1 MNWQKTKVETELLDE
16 IQTTPSYYINSFFCH
31 FYLAHSL
38 IFTSKWQ
45 KNRIKNKTKLYNSC
59 AWRKDLDGCGK
70 TSRLQ
75 SNHDSTFSLFLIA
88 RKKNI
93 FFLPLRRYK
102 HTSYKFPSERS
113 EEKRQWGNAKKT
125 RKKEGNKIEKV
136 CENQLSGDVRR
147 AGESFRESVCKA
159 AEMLRQR
166 QKEKSKKSA
175 GALKSFNKTILAR
188 ARYTANYHRTLTQ
201 IFQLSSRHWKYF
213 SAFIR
218 RSLLFSSML
227 FLIASYITQ
236 GSGCRLS
243 GKRVG
248 WVAWCRVIRGWCRR
262 VFRVPSP
269 ATWPSKESAKK
280 GKGQKG
286 GKN

>member
-1 MNWQKTKVETELLDE
+1 M
-16 IQTTPSYYINSFFCH
+16 
-31 FYLAHSL
+31 
-38 IFTSKWQ
+38 
-45 KNRIKNKTKLYNSC
+45 
-59 AWRKDLDGCGK
+59 
-70 TSRLQ
+70 
-75 SNHDSTFSLFLIA
+75 
-88 RKKNI
+88 
-93 FFLPLRRYK
+93 PLRRYK

-175 GALKSFNKTILAR
+175 GALKSFNKPILAR

>member
-1 MNWQKTKVETELLDE
+1 MAEESNQK
-16 IQTTPSYYINSFFCH
+16 QN
-31 FYLAHSL
+31 
-38 IFTSKWQ
+38 
-45 KNRIKNKTKLYNSC
+45 KNYTIH
-59 AWRKDLDGCGK
+59 APDGK
-70 TSRLQ
+70 TLMVAGKRVDYKAITTRRFPCFLLQ
-75 SNHDSTFSLFLIA
+75 E
-88 RKKNI
+88 KKNI

-201 IFQLSSRHWKYF
+201 IFQQSSRH
-213 SAFIR
+213 
-218 RSLLFSSML
+218 
-227 FLIASYITQ
+227 
-236 GSGCRLS
+236 
-243 GKRVG
+243 
-248 WVAWCRVIRGWCRR
+248 
-262 VFRVPSP
+262 
-269 ATWPSKESAKK
+269 
-280 GKGQKG
+280 
-286 GKN
+286 

>member
-1 MNWQKTKVETELLDE
+1 MRYRQRLPID
-16 IQTTPSYYINSFFCH
+16 SFSCH
-31 FYLAHSL
+31 FYLL
-38 IFTSKWQ
+38 IALSSPQSGRRIESKT
-45 KNRIKNKTKLYNSC
+45 KRKLYNSC

-136 CENQLSGDVRR
+136 CENQLSRDVRR

-159 AEMLRQR
+159 VEMLRQR

-175 GALKSFNKTILAR
+175 GALK
-188 ARYTANYHRTLTQ
+188 
-201 IFQLSSRHWKYF
+201 
-213 SAFIR
+213 
-218 RSLLFSSML
+218 
-227 FLIASYITQ
+227 
-236 GSGCRLS
+236 
-243 GKRVG
+243 
-248 WVAWCRVIRGWCRR
+248 
-262 VFRVPSP
+262 
-269 ATWPSKESAKK
+269 
-280 GKGQKG
+280 
-286 GKN
+286 

>member
-1 MNWQKTKVETELLDE
+1 MPRHVFVLGWRMPHRSTVSASRIAGSVARSRRCRCLKFSVHPPNQRFIFVDKLFNWIPIFTKLIRERRPPIEFISLKESLWRQWIGTKQKSRLNFWMRYRQRLPIISIHSSAIFIVLIALSSPQSGRRIESKTK
-16 IQTTPSYYINSFFCH
+16 
-31 FYLAHSL
+31 
-38 IFTSKWQ
+38 
-45 KNRIKNKTKLYNSC
+45 RKLYNSC

-93 FFLPLRRYK
+93 FFLPLQRYK

-175 GALKSFNKTILAR
+175 GALKSFNKPILAR
-188 ARYTANYHRTLTQ
+188 AR
-201 IFQLSSRHWKYF
+201 
-213 SAFIR
+213 
-218 RSLLFSSML
+218 
-227 FLIASYITQ
+227 
-236 GSGCRLS
+236 
-243 GKRVG
+243 
-248 WVAWCRVIRGWCRR
+248 
-262 VFRVPSP
+262 
-269 ATWPSKESAKK
+269 
-280 GKGQKG
+280 
-286 GKN
+286 